1 MEAELDEEEALK
13 LKEKNKAKVKEKVM
27 HPENI
32 RIQEIHFDRNQTYK
46 KIPQPVLFY
55 P

>member
-32 RIQEIHFDRNQTYK
+32 RIQEIHFDRSQTYK
-46 KIPQPVLFY
+46 KTIRS
-55 P
+55 